1 MQTLDGT
8 EENVFKS
15 RIKIPR
21 ENIMSQNIG
30 KDAIKTGQQLLEINN
45 MDN

>member
-1 MQTLDGT
+1 MQTLQGA

-21 ENIMSQNIG
+21 ENTVSQNIG
-30 KDAIKTGQQLLEINN
+30 RDAIKTGQQLLRINN

>member
-1 MQTLDGT
+1 MQTSQGDEG
-8 EENVFKS
+8 NVFKS

-21 ENIMSQNIG
+21 ENTMSQNIG
-30 KDAIKTGQQLLEINN
+30 RDAIKAGQQLLKINN